1 MKKFAVHI
9 LKLETGC
16 MHTAKLLFHADIHG
30 SPFFILKNAQ
40 NATDASIME
49 VARATVCF
57 SRAWRETMFGL
68 SAYWVKP
75 DQVEKSAPSGQYLP
89 RGSFTIRGTRN
100 TIHVPTL
107 RLAIGIT
114 KDSDTYV
121 LICGPVESIKKKC
134 LVYAIIE
141 PLGSKSTDTAKKIRS
156 EFLKLDDSV
165 TKTIGVDEFVRV
177 LPPSMCHMVDAG
189 KNKAYSE

>member
-1 MKKFAVHI
+1 M
-9 LKLETGC
+9 
-16 MHTAKLLFHADIHG
+16 
-30 SPFFILKNAQ
+30 
-40 NATDASIME
+40 
-49 VARATVCF
+49 
-57 SRAWRETMFGL
+57 
-68 SAYWVKP
+68 
-75 DQVEKSAPSGQYLP
+75 
-89 RGSFTIRGTRN
+89 N
-100 TIHVPTL
+100 TLHVSTL